1 MLKVG
6 YSDGAP
12 DGAMLLLGAEDG
24 DLEMVGDAVG
34 TLVGA
39 LDGAALMLGAILAVG
54 ALVSRARR

>member
-1 MLKVG
+1 
-6 YSDGAP
+6 
-12 DGAMLLLGAEDG
+12 MLLLGADDG

-39 LDGAALMLGAILAVG
+39 LDGAALMLGAILTVG